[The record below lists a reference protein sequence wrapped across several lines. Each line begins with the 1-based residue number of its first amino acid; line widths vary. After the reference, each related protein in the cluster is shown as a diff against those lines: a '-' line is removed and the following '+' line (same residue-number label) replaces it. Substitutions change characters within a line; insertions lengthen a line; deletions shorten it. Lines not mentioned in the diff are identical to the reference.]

1 MHSRV
6 PHEPA
11 GAVTVEVT
19 DAPASA
25 PGPRDGLPAG
35 ERLDETGPVTAATTT
50 SPVVPTGAAPPS
62 EDRLGTQRPGRP
74 TRPTLWMQGHHPGR
88 LVLRATSLILL
99 AALGLNHVTTGR
111 MGLGFDLAFVAAC
124 AVIALWVRPRDFF
137 MIGVFPPIF
146 LGVVVIV
153 LGVADPGSVARASD
167 NAGQAVVSGL
177 AHQAQTLVVGYGLTL
192 AIIALR
198 QVAIRNGGR
207 LRVPR

>member
-25 PGPRDGLPAG
+25 PGPRDGLPAA
-35 ERLDETGPVTAATTT
+35 ERLDDTGPVTAPPSVDPSSSTPTAT
-50 SPVVPTGAAPPS
+50 APPS
-62 EDRLGTQRPGRP
+62 EGRHPARRPA
-74 TRPTLWMQGHHPGR
+74 RPTLWMQGHHPGR

-99 AALGLNHVTTGR
+99 AVLGLNLLVTGS

-153 LGVADPGSVARASD
+153 LGIADPASVARASD

-177 AHQAQTLVVGYGLTL
+177 AHQAQTLVLGYGLTL
-192 AIIALR
+192 AVIALR

-207 LRVPR
+207 LRVRR

>member
-25 PGPRDGLPAG
+25 PGPRDGLRAG
-35 ERLDETGPVTAATTT
+35 EHLDDTGPVTAAPPVDT
-50 SPVVPTGAAPPS
+50 SSSTPAATAPPS
-62 EDRLGTQRPGRP
+62 QGRLPARRPA
-74 TRPTLWMQGHHPGR
+74 RPTLWMQGHHPGR
-88 LVLRATSLILL
+88 LVLRATSLFLL
-99 AALGLNHVTTGR
+99 AVLGLNHLATGSL
-111 MGLGFDLAFVAAC
+111 GLGFDLAFVAAC
-124 AVIALWVRPRDFF
+124 AVTALWVRPRDFF

-153 LGVADPGSVARASD
+153 LGVVDPGAVARASD

-177 AHQAQTLVVGYGLTL
+177 AHQARTLVLGYGLTL

-198 QVAIRNGGR
+198 QVAIRSGGR
-207 LRVPR
+207 LRVHR

>member
-25 PGPRDGLPAG
+25 PGPRDGLPAA
-35 ERLDETGPVTAATTT
+35 ERLDDTGPVTAPPAT
-50 SPVVPTGAAPPS
+50 VPTTDASSPEQPPA
-62 EDRLGTQRPGRP
+62 QRRARP
-74 TRPTLWMQGHHPGR
+74 ARATLWMQGRHPGR
-88 LVLRATSLILL
+88 LVLRATSVILL
-99 AALGLNHVTTGR
+99 AVLGLNHLATGS

-146 LGVVVIV
+146 LGAVVVV
-153 LGVADPGSVARASD
+153 LGIADPGSVARASD

-177 AHQAQTLVVGYGLTL
+177 AHQAGTLVLGYGLTL
-192 AIIALR
+192 ALIALR

-207 LRVPR
+207 LRVHR